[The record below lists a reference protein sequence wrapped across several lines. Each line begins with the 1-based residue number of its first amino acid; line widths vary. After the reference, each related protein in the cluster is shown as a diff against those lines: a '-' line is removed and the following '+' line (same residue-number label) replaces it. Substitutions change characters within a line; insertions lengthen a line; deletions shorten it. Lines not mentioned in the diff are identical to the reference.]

1 MDSDTDDTFLQI
13 ISAISHIDVS
23 LELFNSLFGDV
34 IKSGIKTRDSIRLK
48 SLTDRQTEMVVNMH
62 GHLNNSKA
70 VLNKIKRSEAALEP
84 RSEDDLRKVC
94 YDEIFRLRRQL
105 TKETKKSALLK
116 DLLVNELNR
125 SEAIDFHLN
134 EKVDEIRGLHKSLA
148 AAKRKHESLEFEL
161 QEASQSS
168 DASRRKRQRKENP
181 EPLPSFIGKY
191 IYKHFPEYGYF
202 YGLIY
207 SYRYPYYEVAYEDG
221 DHEEIERHRV
231 VAYYVSEDAVPHD
244 KKRLCV
250 QSKQQLVGAVG
261 SESVSGEKT

>member
-1 MDSDTDDTFLQI
+1 MDNDTDDSFLQL
-13 ISAISHIDVS
+13 ISAISHIDVT

-62 GHLNNSKA
+62 GHLNNSKL
-70 VLNKIKRSEAALEP
+70 VLNKIKRNDGVTPA
-84 RSEDDLRKVC
+84 RTEDDLRKVC
-94 YDEIFRLRRQL
+94 FDEIFRLRRQL

-134 EKVDEIRGLHKSLA
+134 EKADEIKALHKHLA

-161 QEASQSS
+161 QEMSQSTEGRKKQ
-168 DASRRKRQRKENP
+168 RRENP
-181 EPLPSFIGKY
+181 EPMPSFVGKY
-191 IYKHFPEYGYF
+191 IYKHFPEHGYY

-221 DHEEIERHRV
+221 DHEEIERPRV
-231 VAYYVSEDAVPHD
+231 VSYYVSEDAVPHD
-244 KKRLCV
+244 KKRMCI
-250 QSKQQLVGAVG
+250 QSKQQLVGSSA
-261 SESVSGEKT
+261 SGEPGSGERT

>member
-1 MDSDTDDTFLQI
+1 MDNETDDTFLQI

-48 SLTDRQTEMVVNMH
+48 TLTDRQTEMVVNMH
-62 GHLNNSKA
+62 GHLNNSKT
-70 VLNKIKRSEAALEP
+70 VLNKIKRNDAVLPP

-105 TKETKKSALLK
+105 AKETKKSALLK

-161 QEASQSS
+161 QEQSQSS
-168 DASRRKRQRKENP
+168 DASRRKKQQRKENP
-181 EPLPSFIGKY
+181 EPQPSFIGKY
-191 IYKHFPEYGYF
+191 IYKHFPEHGYY

-231 VAYYVSEDAVPHD
+231 VAFYVSEDAVPHD
-244 KKRLCV
+244 KKRMCM
-250 QSKQQLVGAVG
+250 QSKQQLLGVPGA
-261 SESVSGEKT
+261 EPAP